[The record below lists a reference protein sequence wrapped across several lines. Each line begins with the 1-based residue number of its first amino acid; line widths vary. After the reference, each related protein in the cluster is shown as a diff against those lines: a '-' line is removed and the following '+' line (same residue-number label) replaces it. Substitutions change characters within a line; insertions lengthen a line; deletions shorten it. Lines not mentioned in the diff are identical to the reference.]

1 MSDTDPDPRHL
12 EELDPEQFVG
22 ESPAGDGRPTE
33 FMSDDQS
40 DPAAGGTDEP
50 DDEPSEASDEPGEDQ
65 R

>member
-12 EELDPEQFVG
+12 EELDPEQFVC

-40 DPAAGGTDEP
+40 DPAAGGTGG
-50 DDEPSEASDEPGEDQ
+50 EPSDEAGDEAGEDQ

>member
-1 MSDTDPDPRHL
+1 MSDTDPRHL

-40 DPAAGGTDEP
+40 DPTAGGRGG
-50 DDEPSEASDEPGEDQ
+50 EPSDEAGDEAGEDQ